1 MVSHHHVLLPL
12 GPSSDCAGVGL
23 LSLVYTGDKLSPFPA
38 RNCRRFRRQFLAGN
52 GDNLLLRPGDIFVTS
67 VGESLVFL
75 LVQNAATRTPAPQH
89 RCSFIA
95 FQLLYFT
102 AITLTSSLPSSSSSS
117 LFVTSSAYYRMIL
130 ATNVASRKGKNPLHQ
145 FPRSFPVAS
154 PRTSWQLRGNGSNGF
169 GA

>member
-23 LSLVYTGDKLSPFPA
+23 LSLVYT
-38 RNCRRFRRQFLAGN
+38 